1 MAERTEHTT
10 RVVPERARA
19 RTGEGSAEQATEQ
32 ADHTTRVVP
41 ERTRARTGE
50 GAAEPAAEQAAEP
63 ADGRTGA
70 SRAAGHRALAE
81 RWFGLA
87 WAGGDTAIAE
97 EVFAPDFV
105 LNGRTVGPDGPRHS
119 VAAVHRAFSGVRVT
133 LDLVLTDGPHVVTHY
148 TTTARHTGTFRG
160 VPASG
165 RSITA
170 TGIVVW
176 EVVDGRV
183 VRDWNVFDTAG
194 LLAQL
199 TGNAAPAAAPPA
211 DGRPAG

>member
-10 RVVPERARA
+10 RVASERTQD
-19 RTGEGSAEQATEQ
+19 RTGERAPKQAGEQASEQ
-32 ADHTTRVVP
+32 TAESAADRS
-41 ERTRARTGE
+41 
-50 GAAEPAAEQAAEP
+50 AAY
-63 ADGRTGA
+63 
-70 SRAAGHRALAE
+70 RAAGHRALAE
-81 RWFGLA
+81 RWFGRA

-148 TTTARHTGTFRG
+148 TTSARHTGTFRG
-160 VPASG
+160 VPATG

-176 EVVDGRV
+176 EVVDGKV

-199 TGNAAPAAAPPA
+199 TGNAALAPAPA